1 MKLKAHVQSLVLC
14 FAAILLLSGCQPV
27 AAPVMGI
34 LMLDTQYAGSATD
47 GPAPTK
53 EGKACAT
60 STLGLIGAGDASI
73 EAAKAAGG
81 ITTITHVDH
90 SAKSTLGI
98 IAEWCTIVRG
108 N

>member
-1 MKLKAHVQSLVLC
+1 MKLKVQVQTLGLC
-14 FAAILLLSGCQPV
+14 FAAIFLLSGCQPV

-34 LMLDTQYAGSATD
+34 FSLDTQYAGSATD

-53 EGKACAT
+53 EGRACAT
-60 STLGLIGAGDASI
+60 STLGLVASGDASI
-73 EAAKAAGG
+73 EAAKANGG

-90 SAKSTLGI
+90 SAKNTLGI
-98 IAEWCTIVRG
+98 TSEWCTIVRG